1 MARAIQTGIF
11 AMPKNHANEIKHAP
25 KDLSNLGRALQGLP
39 PQAETNPSIEQ
50 PQPLVD
56 YNYDKELRRLQVE
69 LVKLQEWV
77 RHQALKV
84 VVIFEGRD
92 AAGKGGAIKRITQS
106 LNPRAFRVV
115 ALTAP
120 TEPKRTHS

>member
-11 AMPKNHANEIKHAP
+11 AMSKNHANESKHAP
-25 KDLSNLGRALQGLP
+25 KDLNNLGRALQGLP
-39 PQAETNPSIEQ
+39 PQTETNPCIEQ

-77 RHQALKV
+77 RHHALEV
-84 VVIFEGRD
+84 VVIFLGRHQ
-92 AAGKGGAIKRITQS
+92 ARHSGRR
-106 LNPRAFRVV
+106 NPHH
-115 ALTAP
+115 T
-120 TEPKRTHS
+120 